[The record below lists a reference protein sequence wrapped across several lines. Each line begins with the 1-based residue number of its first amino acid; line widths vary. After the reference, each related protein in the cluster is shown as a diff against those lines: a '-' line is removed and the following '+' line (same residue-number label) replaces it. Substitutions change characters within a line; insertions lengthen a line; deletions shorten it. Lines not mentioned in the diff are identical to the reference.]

1 MWLKSCNFLSKKTE
15 KIRRF
20 LYFNLAG
27 LHDWK
32 SDALI
37 INNYNSMKLVNCPR
51 AWLARNCSFIAWNR
65 NAIMHYDNYFYR
77 KWEGVLQDFFDIFSH
92 ESTHLGSW
100 TNLHITSYSRRF
112 SSFKFEIYFIRQY
125 FLEKSKILVT
135 LYLVKPFLK
144 SWRIVSQYINGSQYT
159 VHIT

>member
-1 MWLKSCNFLSKKTE
+1 M
-15 KIRRF
+15 
-20 LYFNLAG
+20 AG